1 MPKIRSILLGA
12 VAIVA
17 VGGAA
22 TYGWQQWRDMD
33 IMNDARVAQE
43 SSDTEVTSG
52 PATQLLWGDTHVHTS
67 NSVDAFGFGVK
78 LGPEEALRFARGEEV
93 TSTGGLKAQLE
104 RPLDFLVIADHSG
117 GLGATKA
124 LYEAPSFLIRDPTLR
139 RWRDEMHKG
148 PEGMQRVTAELIDR
162 AGRNDLPATLTDPE
176 RQRKTSTNIWTG
188 HSTLVE
194 RYNEPGKFTA
204 FMGFEYTLMPGGNNL
219 HRVVM
224 FRDGKSRTDKVL
236 PYDPGQGDTPVSQL
250 WDYMDNYEKVTG
262 GKVLAIP
269 HNSNVSNGLMFEL
282 VGPDGGPMTAAYAR
296 RRAAREPV
304 AEITQIKGDS
314 EAHPFLSP
322 NDEFAGFGTA
332 GWDLGNLTMQQ
343 TKKTQDYAGEYIREA
358 LKRGLAIEAKT
369 GVNPYKFGVIGST
382 DTHTGLS
389 TADENNFF
397 GKHSG
402 VEPNARRASE
412 AQNLGTREGRF
423 GWHYLA
429 GGYAA
434 VWATANTRAAIFDAM
449 TRREVYATTG
459 PRMTLRVF
467 GGWDFTAK
475 DFAGDW
481 VKSGYARGVP
491 MGADM
496 KAGGGKPSF
505 MISALKDPMGA
516 NLDRVQ
522 IVKGWVNANGGLEER
537 VFDVVWGDADTR
549 TKRPNGRLQ
558 PVGDTVNIAKA
569 SYTNTIGDPEL
580 RTVWVDPEFQPG
592 IRAFY
597 YVRVLEIPTPRW
609 VLFDAM
615 RYGAKLLPG
624 TELKSQER
632 AYSSPIWYNPRKI

>member
-1 MPKIRSILLGA
+1 MASVKKVVLVTVA
-12 VAIVA
+12 VVAI
-17 VGGAA
+17 GAA
-22 TYGWQQWRDMD
+22 LTYVWQGWQESRILGDSREAQ
-33 IMNDARVAQE
+33 VA
-43 SSDTEVTSG
+43 SDSEVTSG
-52 PATQLLWGDTHVHTS
+52 IATKLLWGDTHLHTS
-67 NSVDAFGFGVK
+67 NSIDAFGFGVK

-93 TSTGGLKAQLE
+93 TSTWGLKAKLD

-124 LYEAPSFLIRDPTLR
+124 LYEAPGFLIRDPTLR
-139 RWRDEMHKG
+139 RWHDEMHKG
-148 PEGMQRVTAELIDR
+148 PDGMQRVTAELIDR
-162 AGRNDLPATLTDPE
+162 VGRNDLPAALRDPE
-176 RQRKTSTNIWTG
+176 RQRKTTTSIWDSHT
-188 HSTLVE
+188 TLVE

-224 FRDGKSRTDKVL
+224 FRDGKSRANQVL

-269 HNSNVSNGLMFEL
+269 HNSNLSNGLMFEM
-282 VGPDGGPMTAAYAR
+282 VGPGGGPMSADYAR
-296 RRAAREPV
+296 RRAAHEPV
-304 AEITQIKGDS
+304 VEITQIKGDS

-322 NDEFAGFGTA
+322 NDEFAGYGTA
-332 GWDLGNLTMQQ
+332 GWDIGNLTLQAA
-343 TKKTQDYAGEYIREA
+343 KKPQDLAGEYVREA

-382 DTHTGLS
+382 DSHTALA

-402 VEPNARRASE
+402 VEPNAKRASQ
-412 AQNLGTREGRF
+412 AQNLGNNAGRL

-449 TRREVYATTG
+449 MRKEIYATTG
-459 PRMTLRVF
+459 PRMAVRFF
-467 GGWDFTAK
+467 GGWDFAAD
-475 DFAGDW
+475 DFKRDW

-491 MGADM
+491 MGADL
-496 KAGGGKPSF
+496 KQGEGAPKF
-505 MISALKDPMGA
+505 MVSALKDPMGA

-522 IVKGWVNANGGLEER
+522 IVKGWADSSGRLQEK
-537 VFDVVWGDADTR
+537 VFDVVWGDAE
-549 TKRPNGRLQ
+549 KRAKGANGKV
-558 PVGDTVNIAKA
+558 PAVGDTVDIAKA
-569 SYTNTIGDPEL
+569 SYTNSIGDPEL
-580 RTVWVDPEFQPG
+580 HSVWSDPEFDPSV
-592 IRAFY
+592 RAFY
-597 YVRVLEIPTPRW
+597 YVRVIEIPTPRW
-609 VLFDAM
+609 VLFDAL

-624 TELKSQER
+624 TELKAQER
-632 AYSSPIWYNPRKI
+632 AYSSPIWYNPKTT